1 MLKKLEILL
10 KITTKRTLN
19 LLQVLFILFFL
30 FKKKLE
36 NDYNLCFKRHYLHK
50 MI

>member
-1 MLKKLEILL
+1 MLKRLEILL
-10 KITTKRTLN
+10 KIITKRTLN
-19 LLQVLFILFFL
+19 LLQVLFFL